1 MISSVFEAGYRE
13 SDDLLLIEQAKEGSR
28 NALEQLVERHYNF
41 IYNVALRFLLNP
53 EDAQDLTQE
62 VLIKLI
68 TKLSQFKGKSSFR
81 TWLYRIVSNHF
92 Q

>member
-28 NALEQLVERHYNF
+28 KALEQLVERHYNF

-62 VLIKLI
+62 VLIKII
-68 TKLSQFKGKSSFR
+68 TNDDHTIYVNIGFVSFKK
-81 TWLYRIVSNHF
+81 I
-92 Q
+92 